1 MTAALA
7 ASGLG
12 KQYGRRWAL
21 SDCTLHI
28 PQGQVVGLVGPN
40 GAGKT
45 TLLHLAVG
53 LLRPTAGTIEV
64 LGRPPSDDA
73 GQLGRV
79 GFVAQDTPVYSALS
93 VADHLRLG
101 AWLNPRWDEEMAQ
114 RRISQVGLDPGQRA
128 GKLSGGQRAQ
138 LALTLAVAKRPELLI
153 LDEPVASLDPLAR
166 REFLQLLMAAVAE
179 GRFSIVLSSHLVA
192 DLERVCDYLVVLASS
207 RVQVAGEVDELL
219 ATHRR
224 LIGPRR
230 DPKALAADLQVIEE
244 SHTDV
249 QSTLVVRCDGP
260 VHDPAWTVEELSL
273 EDLVLAY
280 MGRARQ
286 QGRAARRGW
295 GCCDDP
301 ADLAPVPAQAT
312 VASGAL
318 AVIAVVLAITGPQ
331 LVHLYHTSIV
341 PCQAQGDCSVAI
353 SAFVSRDG
361 LLQGLG
367 LVLVVVPGS
376 SGCSGGAAAGPRTG
390 DRHLPAGLDPERPP
404 QALAGGQARPGR
416 PGERRRRRAAQ
427 PHGDL
432 VVEPDRPGER
442 GPVHGV
448 RPARHRPV
456 RLRRLRLR
464 ARRHRRD
471 AAAPDGARDGRHPRG
486 LRRHPP
492 GGDELGPAVP
502 HGPPPHRLGGPGAC
516 PGTGRQTRPAPLP
529 TPATGSLSD
538 QTINAAGQVIGQDGA
553 ISYGGGRF
561 GILFGP
567 AGDGRMTL
575 QGVGRVSQPVPGP
588 GRRRSRRGAERR
600 VQPGGSGVRHQAQV
614 RQVLTYQPTSRYWP
628 LQWYE
633 LAIFAGLA
641 LILAGFCFW
650 WMRRR
655 FA

>member
-28 PQGQVVGLVGPN
+28 PQGQVAGLVGPN

-101 AWLNPRWDEEMAQ
+101 AWLNPRWDGEMAQ
-114 RRISQVGLDPGQRA
+114 RRISQVDLDPGQRA
-128 GKLSGGQRAQ
+128 GLSGGQRAQ

-166 REFLQLLMAAVAE
+166 REFLQLLMATVAE

-192 DLERVCDYLVVLASS
+192 DLERVCDFLVVLASS
-207 RVQVAGEVDELL
+207 RVQVAGEVDKLL

-244 SHTDV
+244 RHTDV
-249 QSTLVVRCDGP
+249 QSTLIVRCDGP

-273 EDLVLAY
+273 EDVVLAY

-286 QGRAARRGW
+286 QAG
-295 GCCDDP
+295 
-301 ADLAPVPAQAT
+301 AT
-312 VASGAL
+312 
-318 AVIAVVLAITGPQ
+318 
-331 LVHLYHTSIV
+331 H
-341 PCQAQGDCSVAI
+341 
-353 SAFVSRDG
+353 
-361 LLQGLG
+361 
-367 LVLVVVPGS
+367 
-376 SGCSGGAAAGPRTG
+376 
-390 DRHLPAGLDPERPP
+390 
-404 QALAGGQARPGR
+404 
-416 PGERRRRRAAQ
+416 
-427 PHGDL
+427 
-432 VVEPDRPGER
+432 
-442 GPVHGV
+442 
-448 RPARHRPV
+448 
-456 RLRRLRLR
+456 RRL
-464 ARRHRRD
+464 
-471 AAAPDGARDGRHPRG
+471 GV
-486 LRRHPP
+486 RRHPSSAGSAAMIQLAWTQSIP
-492 GGDELGPAVP
+492 RKRWLAVKLGLIGLSSVAVAGLLGLMVTWWSSPIDRVNADPFTVFDQRGIVPFGYAVFAFALGVTAGMLLRRTLPAMAATVVVFAGARLAVTNWVRPYLMAPLRIVSAVQAPAGNGPSNPAGAVP
-502 HGPPPHRLGGPGAC
+502 N
-516 PGTGRQTRPAPLP
+516 PADWI
-529 TPATGSLSD
+529 LSD
-538 QTINAAGQVIGQDGA
+538 QTVNAAGHVIGQDGA
-553 ISYGGGRF
+553 ISFGGGRF
-561 GILFGP
+561 GILFGL
-567 AGDGRMTL
+567 AGDGRTTL
-575 QGVGRVSQPVPGP
+575 QGVGVCPNRFPA
-588 GRRRSRRGAERR
+588 RTGAA
-600 VQPGGSGVRHQAQV
+600 PGGGPSAAFDRAAQECITRLQV

-650 WMRRR
+650 WVRRR